1 MCHEAQL
8 QPLMDHAATAAGPV
22 KSFWVPFP
30 NARTYSTVCRFV
42 LALPFFTSQKSA
54 PRPHCTGVSTKPHNR
69 NKYRESATM
78 RTEISGRRT
87 IQYAFAILPI
97 RPRAQRRRTVCL
109 YKYGCRWFSLR
120 PQCVWRGRASR
131 SGAQLAARHLF
142 VMADLEFNRHPD
154 LIRDPPRSWL
164 PPNSSESIF
173 PFRHTRCF
181 PRRPL
186 SSRPHPWSLRP
197 CIFAIFD
204 RIQKKKKK
212 KTAAA
217 MTACALPVSVP
228 PGPT

>member
-1 MCHEAQL
+1 MSRRAHGMCHEAQL
-8 QPLMDHAATAAGPV
+8 QPLMDHAAATAAGPV
-22 KSFWVPFP
+22 KIFWWPFP
-30 NARTYSTVCRFV
+30 NARTYSYSVPLRGR
-42 LALPFFTSQKSA
+42 TSIFHKSKKRSEA
-54 PRPHCTGVSTKPHNR
+54 PLHWRQHKTHNR

-186 SSRPHPWSLRP
+186 SSRPHP
-197 CIFAIFD
+197 
-204 RIQKKKKK
+204 
-212 KTAAA
+212 
-217 MTACALPVSVP
+217 
-228 PGPT
+228 